1 MYCDKDNNL
10 WLCLDKGISL
20 IKLNSSIYY
29 IHSFSPSVGAIYS
42 LSYQTPNLYIG
53 TNQGLYSAL
62 YYNQKRV
69 VTDVRLEPKIKGQV
83 WNMAAIEGQHF
94 CGNNEETFEIINRNA
109 NIIYPSVKGGMCIRK
124 GIIHGQEVLVQGT
137 YTDLCIYLKKTEN
150 GSLAIRSK
158 IS

>member
-1 MYCDKDNNL
+1 LILIGTILNGVTAISKDGKKRWTLNSSNVLQNNTVLGMYCDKDNNL

-42 LSYQTPNLYIG
+42 LSYQAPNLYIG

-62 YYNQKRV
+62 YDNQKRV

-94 CGNNEETFEIINRNA
+94 AETM
-109 NIIYPSVKGGMCIRK
+109 KK
-124 GIIHGQEVLVQGT
+124 L
-137 YTDLCIYLKKTEN
+137 LK
-150 GSLAIRSK
+150 L
-158 IS
+158 